1 MHGGLNYI
9 ETLRVLINIETV
21 FHKSGSQGNTL
32 HEAEVTYRE
41 DISSARI
48 QQEAKLHVCVCCM
61 SSGSRYINISSD
73 VAKNHASS
81 WSIKNAGKNNKTSIW
96 PISSYLDRTRLINDA
111 NVYVSVRMKR
121 LSSSELRS
129 PFSASVVCLFC
140 NKTIN
145 NNNKTRRCKKARP
158 L

>member
-1 MHGGLNYI
+1 
-9 ETLRVLINIETV
+9 
-21 FHKSGSQGNTL
+21 
-32 HEAEVTYRE
+32 
-41 DISSARI
+41 
-48 QQEAKLHVCVCCM
+48 M

-81 WSIKNAGKNNKTSIW
+81 WSIKNAGKSNKTSIW

-111 NVYVSVRMKR
+111 NVYESVRMKR

-145 NNNKTRRCKKARP
+145 NNNNKTRRCKKARP
-158 L
+158 LWNNLRKTPSSESLLIVLIQFFLGGGGGGVGYLFEFEWEGERAVGWVGAYSRLGAH